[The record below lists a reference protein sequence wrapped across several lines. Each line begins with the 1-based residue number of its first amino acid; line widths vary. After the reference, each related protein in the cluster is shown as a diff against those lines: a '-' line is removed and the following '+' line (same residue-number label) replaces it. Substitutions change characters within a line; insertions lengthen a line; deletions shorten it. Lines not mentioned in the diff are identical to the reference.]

1 MKDSDKLVMGYML
14 VFVYVNLMLSKMN
27 CVEQRF
33 WLSVIG
39 ILRYNGMK
47 VPYYDDDDCDGDDG
61 NKRNELRQPVKQF
74 QIHFYGVSSYFKFHL
89 TSFKFCIYLLVGLML
104 QRMLLYLKLISV

>member
-1 MKDSDKLVMGYML
+1 MTLKDSDKLVMGYML

-39 ILRYNGMK
+39 ILRYFRMK

-61 NKRNELRQPVKQF
+61 NKQNELR
-74 QIHFYGVSSYFKFHL
+74 
-89 TSFKFCIYLLVGLML
+89 
-104 QRMLLYLKLISV
+104 

>member
-1 MKDSDKLVMGYML
+1 MISGGGNFVRTKNVFLIKYDFCKDSDKLVMGYML

-39 ILRYNGMK
+39 ILR
-47 VPYYDDDDCDGDDG
+47 
-61 NKRNELRQPVKQF
+61 
-74 QIHFYGVSSYFKFHL
+74 
-89 TSFKFCIYLLVGLML
+89 
-104 QRMLLYLKLISV
+104 

>member
-39 ILRYNGMK
+39 ILRYMFLMMMMMMMMTVIVMMEISKMN
-47 VPYYDDDDCDGDDG
+47 C
-61 NKRNELRQPVKQF
+61 VKQ
-74 QIHFYGVSSYFKFHL
+74 SSNFRFI
-89 TSFKFCIYLLVGLML
+89 SMEFLV
-104 QRMLLYLKLISV
+104 ISNFI